1 MTFSIFQSKVKLDKI
16 CQAFKNQRE
25 FLFKQNKMKIVMKT
39 PSWRRLI
46 HLNLQIK
53 SLKPWNSLKNHKIR
67 SIDLKDL
74 KYQILSK
81 NKKNIIKILLQS
93 NSVKTL
99 FIKATKAKNP
109 METLLLEKLKNHKTH
124 LIPNMIRGK
133 MMITL
138 SQQKFC
144 RDLAKLIKN
153 RMRKSKKNQKVVI
166 LSLQKITCLKKAT
179 KRVQ

>member
-67 SIDLKDL
+67 SINLKDL

-81 NKKNIIKILLQS
+81 NKKDIIKILLQS
-93 NSVKTL
+93 NSVKIL
-99 FIKATKAKNP
+99 FIKAKNP
-109 METLLLEKLKNHKTH
+109 METLLLEKFKNHKTH
-124 LIPNMIRGK
+124 LRPNLIRGK

-138 SQQKFC
+138 LQQKFC
-144 RDLAKLIKN
+144 RDLVKLIKN